1 MSTPRI
7 ITSALFYQTVHG
19 SPSQEKLF
27 PTQRERESGRA
38 EKREAHTDKE
48 AGRRWLKA
56 AQRRKE
62 QWQVIPET
70 SRHRQTSTSTM
81 LARSFLKNTTRCT
94 LASTRAFHI
103 SAPAKVDVDAEVKCR
118 ELLDKLPTFEFL
130 FQNEDGSKRTPSDT
144 ELKTIAYLNTYSK
157 ERKLSL
163 FEQLFTFPKRY
174 EDLYLKN
181 DADLY
186 KLKASS
192 GLIIDKI
199 PYEDTATGEIKWK
212 VVRDGEEKEG
222 WENLAHILFVP
233 AFVFL
238 AVSVFFRDD
247 MDITEWAKRELLYRV
262 KAKAQDENDTAVLDT
277 FKKYGDDPTS
287 YKFDLAGFDKN
298 DDVIVERILSGE
310 YDKLAKLKV
319 KQAKVDA

>member
-1 MSTPRI
+1 
-7 ITSALFYQTVHG
+7 
-19 SPSQEKLF
+19 
-27 PTQRERESGRA
+27 
-38 EKREAHTDKE
+38 
-48 AGRRWLKA
+48 
-56 AQRRKE
+56 
-62 QWQVIPET
+62 
-70 SRHRQTSTSTM
+70 M
-81 LARSFLKNTTRCT
+81 LARSLLKNTTRCT
-94 LASTRAFHI
+94 LASTRAFHV
-103 SAPAKVDVDAEVKCR
+103 SAPAKANVEAEVKCR
-118 ELLDKLPTFEFL
+118 ELLDKLPTLEFL
-130 FQNEDGSKRTPSDT
+130 FQNEDGSKRTPSDA

-163 FEQLFTFPKRY
+163 FEQLFTFPKKY

-181 DADLY
+181 DSDLY

-238 AVSVFFRDD
+238 AVTVFFRDD
-247 MDITEWAKRELLYRV
+247 MDVTEWAKRELLYRV

-277 FKKYGDDPTS
+277 FEKYGSDPTS